1 VLSNKRSRSV
11 CVDFVG
17 VPGGQA
23 GDNWCWA
30 AAAQS
35 ILAYDGVTVSQ
46 EGLAAYFTGEGKD
59 VQANQ
64 TTIMRSLHPE
74 LEGRLGGRVLVT
86 VSPARLTSDDL
97 VESIAAGHPV
107 VVGVGGRHVLVAYA
121 VTYATAPPPKQGLEW
136 TSLVSTSINGK
147 PVEDK
152 PPKYLIES
160 VEVWDPDQKSPEPIK
175 AIEAKDLGY
184 VDYLMTREAA
194 RRILMEA
201 VENVERGAAAGQ
213 AGTSSGSGRTY
224 HFGKQFG
231 GGKK

>member
-1 VLSNKRSRSV
+1 LGCR
-11 CVDFVG
+11 
-17 VPGGQA
+17 GGQA
-23 GDNWCWA
+23 GKNWCWA

-46 EGLAAYFTGEGKD
+46 NELAAYFTGEGKD

-74 LEGRLGGRVLVT
+74 LEGRLGDRVLVT
-86 VSPARLTSDDL
+86 LSPTRLTSDDL

-107 VVGVGGRHVLVAYA
+107 VVGIGGRHVLVAYA
-121 VTYATAPPPKQGLEW
+121 VTYATAPPPKQGFDW

-147 PVEDK
+147 PVENK

-160 VEVWDPDQKSPEPIK
+160 VEVWDPDQDSPEPIK
-175 AIEAKDLGY
+175 AVEAKDVGY
-184 VDYLMTREAA
+184 IDYLMTREAA

-201 VENVERGAAAGQ
+201 LENVERGAAAGP
-213 AGTSSGSGRTY
+213 AGASSGSGKTY

-231 GGKK
+231 GGRR